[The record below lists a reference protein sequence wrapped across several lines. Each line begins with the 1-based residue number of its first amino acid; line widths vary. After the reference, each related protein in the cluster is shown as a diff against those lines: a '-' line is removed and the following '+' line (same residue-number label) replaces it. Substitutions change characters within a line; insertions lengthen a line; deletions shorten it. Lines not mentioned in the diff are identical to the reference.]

1 MQWGVDE
8 INKIQLYEN
17 LLGEFTSRCSANLS
31 VVNTEMYS
39 NYDRELILLACK
51 HFQLQITISLI
62 VSWWFTIL
70 QLGEIEHQLVKAPRA
85 GCCYQ
90 SMLSV
95 VLMFCTTSFP
105 DLSKL
110 YKLLRNIPRGL
121 QAMVAELEEHI
132 TKTGRNLVT
141 LYCCTNC
148 TWVF

>member
-1 MQWGVDE
+1 MY
-8 INKIQLYEN
+8 LYTTHITDS
-17 LLGEFTSRCSANLS
+17 FM
-31 VVNTEMYS
+31 VF
-39 NYDRELILLACK
+39 ILL
-51 HFQLQITISLI
+51 
-62 VSWWFTIL
+62 
-70 QLGEIEHQLVKAPRA
+70 LGEIEHQLVKAPRA

-90 SMLSV
+90 SILSV
-95 VLMFCTTSFP
+95 VIMFCTTSFP

-148 TWVF
+148 TWVFKNQKLF

>member
-1 MQWGVDE
+1 M
-8 INKIQLYEN
+8 
-17 LLGEFTSRCSANLS
+17 LS
-31 VVNTEMYS
+31 VWPFLKPLIMRKVCNETYS
-39 NYDRELILLACK
+39 HLKLCNVCIYIL
-51 HFQLQITISLI
+51 HISLI

-95 VLMFCTTSFP
+95 VIMFCTTSFP

-148 TWVF
+148 T